1 MNKIFKK
8 IKRLTLKNVLKP
20 KTFLI
25 LISLFFSSLAFAA
38 ALSVKWLD
46 GRIPLH
52 NSPCKN
58 SGGEF
63 QMLNDSTEDPY
74 DVAFS
79 SDGLQVFTVNQKQES
94 VRGRGNLSMNRLME
108 PFDVSRT
115 KRRVL
120 GDVDC
125 NNIDAFKVSTLA
137 SLSSGDDREKLR
149 NIVVADE
156 GRKFFISNNNGVI
169 MRFDLTT
176 PNEFSTGKIVQTV
189 TPHAQVHGIAFS
201 DDGTRLFTIRWTDET
216 PLVTTYQLPSPYDIS
231 SITQIHQVD
240 LTDIGV
246 TLPDTSNDSI
256 NRARDI
262 EFSKSGHA
270 MFVLIQNNKGNATD
284 TDDIYQFTLDAKFDV
299 STATLV
305 GNYDVNNFR
314 NQSDRF
320 GHPIGFTFSNDG
332 MRMFIVDIDADGGV
346 DQINSYQLECPY
358 GLVECVSDPTSSI
371 GSQVELAKQNIS
383 LNVDSIF
390 KRFEWIKRNRD
401 EEDFTSHK
409 IDLNY
414 PNPLLN
420 ALSRNLEPVAKK
432 TFASLVSTSNKKEKK
447 SKWSSWSIADLTISN
462 FDINGFEKGKDLRSQ
477 GLTLGADRKYGVNK
491 FFGLALRYGDN
502 KSTII
507 DSEQD
512 VEMQSLSLNIYGVI
526 PQNEENYFNTI
537 LGVSALRFENKYLGK
552 LSGNRNG
559 KQVYTSINYRSLNNF
574 SKLNI
579 TPTAKLT
586 YGLTQLSEFTDFVST
601 TIDKP
606 TTEDIRYEEDN
617 FKTGEFAAGF
627 LFELDKIESENG
639 SIQPMGGLEILYD
652 LSSDNEYK
660 YSYLGSTHINKG
672 SILGR
677 YARESLKGNIGFEA
691 IHLNGLTIL
700 FDFQRTIHTN
710 DKIHRPGYFHK
721 DRFIVKLSK
730 TKEEKGSSFAFD
742 VDPLGNNKS
751 NISYAKNINGFNF
764 KINSNFD
771 LKDKVDYLT
780 NFEVSGKF

>member
-1 MNKIFKK
+1 MQSIFKGVIRPKIF
-8 IKRLTLKNVLKP
+8 
-20 KTFLI
+20 FLFAF
-25 LISLFFSSLAFAA
+25 LFSSQAFAE
-38 ALSVKWLD
+38 LSVTWLD
-46 GRIPLH
+46 GRIPPQ
-52 NSPCKN
+52 NSNVLECRN
-58 SGGEF
+58 SDDEF
-63 QMLNDSTEDPY
+63 VMSKDSTEDPY

-79 SDGLQVFTVNQKQES
+79 TDGLQVFSVNHFQQRDRD
-94 VRGRGNLSMNRLME
+94 VGNLSMNRLVT
-108 PFDVSRT
+108 PFDIPTNKRT
-115 KRRVL
+115 VF

-125 NNIDAFKVSTLA
+125 NNFDSFKVSTIA
-137 SLSSGDDREKLR
+137 GLSDSNDEKLR

-156 GRKFFISNNNGVI
+156 GRKFFISNKNGKI
-169 MRFDLTT
+169 MRFDLST
-176 PNEFSTGKIVQTV
+176 PNEFKTRTFVNSVL
-189 TPHAQVHGIAFS
+189 PHAEMHGFAFS
-201 DDGTRLFTIRWTDET
+201 DDGTKLITIRYTIDT
-216 PLVTTYQLPSPYDIS
+216 PLITTYQLPNPYDIS

-240 LTDIGV
+240 LTDIGL
-246 TLPDTSNDSI
+246 TLPTGGGN
-256 NRARDI
+256 NLGRDI

-270 MFVLIQNNKGNATD
+270 MFVLIQYSVATPED
-284 TDDIYQFTLDAKFDV
+284 KSDIYQFTLGKKFDV

-305 GNYDVNNFR
+305 GNYDVNNFQ
-314 NQSDRF
+314 NQADRF

-332 MRMFIVDIDADGGV
+332 MRLFIVDIDTSGGV
-346 DQINSYQLECPY
+346 DEINSYQLECPY

-502 KSTII
+502 KSTIM

-742 VDPLGNNKS
+742 VDPLGNNNS